1 MKTNFRLFIVLLV
14 AVSLNS
20 CIGYNPKEIF
30 TPFNANY
37 KADCAVPPADVELVF
52 EGELPNFKYEKVGLI
67 EIQAEYIGKE
77 VDQLNSLK
85 KLAKSKC
92 CNAVIGVKKGY
103 VTRDMGLVF
112 TNDKN
117 ETYQAVSFS
126 GIAVKKNKN

>member
-30 TPFNANY
+30 TPLNTNY

-85 KLAKSKC
+85 NLAKSEC
-92 CNAVIGVKKGY
+92 CDACLLYTSRCV
-103 VTRDMGLVF
+103 
-112 TNDKN
+112 
-117 ETYQAVSFS
+117 
-126 GIAVKKNKN
+126 